1 MSVVVYSGESPASI
15 RQIESVV
22 EQVAPEH
29 RVSVC
34 RDLRALRR
42 RLYGSRE
49 NLRIAILKAAD
60 RNELEGLVLLRDL
73 LSDIRIVLIVPDQ
86 DEITVSL
93 AHRLR
98 PRFLARADGDWDE
111 IRMVLGNMI
120 RFYR

>member
-1 MSVVVYSGESPASI
+1 MSVVVYSGKSSASI

-29 RVSVC
+29 GVSVC
-34 RDLRALRR
+34 RDLRTLRQ

-49 NLRIAILKAAD
+49 NHRIAILNAAD

-73 LSDIRIVLIVPDQ
+73 LSDIRVVLIVPDQ
-86 DEITVSL
+86 DEIMVSL
-93 AHRLR
+93 AHRLQ
-98 PRFLARADGDWDE
+98 PRFLARANGDWDE